1 MAAMPTVT
9 TISGGPASGFVDG
22 DSLQTALYHTPIA
35 LALDNLGGELFV
47 ADRDNNAIRK
57 LTLGANLTFTF
68 ATYGINQPVGVA
80 VDKQGNVYV
89 LNRGSGSNGTVLKFD
104 SFGDLLSILASGLG
118 YANGLALDAL
128 GNLYVTMNNNSVLQ
142 ISPDGSSSTVATIA
156 AAGTL
161 LRGITVM
168 DNGLLAIC
176 DTGNNGI
183 WVINPSTGEII
194 RPR

>member
-1 MAAMPTVT
+1 MKTTNFKHPWRAIGQAVSSRLAAGAVCATALLLSSAHMAAMPTVT
-9 TISGGPASGFVDG
+9 TISGGPTSGFVDG

-89 LNRGSGSNGTVLKFD
+89 L
-104 SFGDLLSILASGLG
+104 
-118 YANGLALDAL
+118 
-128 GNLYVTMNNNSVLQ
+128 
-142 ISPDGSSSTVATIA
+142 
-156 AAGTL
+156 
-161 LRGITVM
+161 
-168 DNGLLAIC
+168 
-176 DTGNNGI
+176 
-183 WVINPSTGEII
+183 
-194 RPR
+194 